1 MEATQEKKPFKLNIK
16 RTMLI
21 GFAFFD
27 ILLLWQV
34 YDSWCPTFL
43 SELFV
48 KMSNSA
54 YEGWREAAA
63 DLSNQARE
71 ALKAEN
77 WALADSLAG
86 EAQALIKKC
95 NAAVEDQQ
103 YLVGIMMAIDN
114 IAALILLPI
123 FGTISDKTKSP
134 IGKRMPYI
142 LVGTF
147 VCAVA
152 FPFIPVLFY
161 LNNLAGVIALM
172 FIIVIFAMMYRNPA
186 VALMPDITPKPLRS
200 KANGIINIMG
210 YIGGAC
216 ATVIGIPFALSQ
228 FLGSS
233 NWHLSKELINPNNA
247 KLLENDPLILKS
259 HTWAH
264 GNIWAIEVP
273 FLVGSVLMLVSA
285 IVLFFKIKENKL
297 AVEMKDEM
305 ERGELEAEVVDQVSE
320 DKPMTKANRIML
332 ILILAAEFFWFMA
345 DNGIAT
351 FMGNYTVYYLGA
363 ETSSN
368 MVNTIIGGVGSVIGF
383 AIGGIIA
390 SKIGRKFTVV
400 GGLALTL
407 LSYVLWGIL
416 TFAIAPNG
424 SFPFWIFIVWFIKGF
439 GMSLVHV
446 NSFPMVVELCPNSKI
461 GKFTGLYYAASMA
474 AQTITPIALG
484 GLLLHPDF
492 SWQFLPVYAIACTVA
507 SLVVFLFIKNV
518 KSVKTKFSKGLDA
531 IGEADD

>member
-21 GFAFFD
+21 GFAFFG

-43 SELFV
+43 SELFT
-48 KMSNSA
+48 KMSNA
-54 YEGWREAAA
+54 DYEGWRAAA
-63 DLSNQARE
+63 SALSDQAR
-71 ALKAEN
+71 A
-77 WALADSLAG
+77 ALAAG
-86 EAQALIKKC
+86 DFAGAELLGAKAQEYIKMC
-95 NAAVEDQQ
+95 NSAVENQQ

-114 IAALILLPI
+114 VAALILLPI
-123 FGTISDKTKSP
+123 FGTLSDKTKTP

-152 FPFIPVLFY
+152 FPFIPVLFHAS
-161 LNNLAGVIALM
+161 NLAGVIALM
-172 FIIVIFAMMYRNPA
+172 AVVVCFAMMYRNPA

-210 YIGGAC
+210 YIGGAF
-216 ATVIGIPFALSQ
+216 ATVVGIGFVLSQ
-228 FLGSS
+228 YLGSA
-233 NWHLSKELINPNNA
+233 NHHLSKELINA
-247 KLLENDPLILKS
+247 ADASKLVSDPLILKA
-259 HTWAH
+259 HTWAY

-273 FLVGSVLMLVSA
+273 FLIGSVLMLVSA
-285 IVLFFKIKENKL
+285 IVLFFTIKENKL
-297 AVEMKDEM
+297 AEEMKDEM
-305 ERGELEAEVVDQVSE
+305 ARGELEAEVVDQVKE
-320 DKPMTKANRIML
+320 DAPMTKANRAML

-368 MVNTIIGGVGSVIGF
+368 MINTIVGGVGSVIGF
-383 AIGGIIA
+383 AIGGMIA
-390 SKIGRKFTVV
+390 SKIGRKYTVIS
-400 GGLALTL
+400 GLGLTL
-407 LSYVLWGIL
+407 LGYVLWGIL

-424 SFPFWIFIVWFIKGF
+424 TFPFWIFIVWAIKGF

-484 GLLLHPDF
+484 SLLLAPHF

-507 SLVVFLFIKNV
+507 SLVIFFFIKNV
-518 KSVKTKFSKGLDA
+518 KSVKTGFSKGLDA
-531 IGEADD
+531 IGEAED